1 MWSSNDDAIKLK
13 NGISWN
19 SMNNKVTGF
28 VHDEFNTT
36 TMLKNILGLTNSK
49 LKTKKQLVVYS
60 NQWRFRSTIGVTHNA
75 NIYYNCGSLDTNE
88 ITCQFIDIL
97 TSYYELIGISNLGVI
112 GDRGSNN
119 E

>member
-49 LKTKKQLVVYS
+49 LKTKK
-60 NQWRFRSTIGVTHNA
+60 
-75 NIYYNCGSLDTNE
+75 
-88 ITCQFIDIL
+88 
-97 TSYYELIGISNLGVI
+97 
-112 GDRGSNN
+112 
-119 E
+119 